1 MMGYTNPPIIEAVC
15 EFRFTH
21 DTEWDAT
28 VPGLI
33 YSAVQ
38 DRFPRKEQ
46 RITQE
51 IAVSPQSPTEGDVKV
66 QTSERTVFLT
76 KDKNKQIQIAPR
88 LLAINRLKPYTKWE
102 DFKADIEYAYDILTS
117 NVDLKGLQRVGLR
130 YINLI
135 EIPSSGTEKIDLED
149 YFEFRPELGLE
160 LSKTP
165 MIDFI
170 VGCLQQYAEER
181 DLCRTQLRTSGG
193 TSFILDMDYFLA
205 KPETIALDQALK
217 WVDEAHTNIVTVF
230 ENCITDTLR
239 DVLGR

>member
-1 MMGYTNPPIIEAVC
+1 MGYTNPPIIEAVC
-15 EFRFTH
+15 EFRFTP

-28 VPGLI
+28 IPGLI
-33 YSAVQ
+33 YSAVKG
-38 DRFPRKEQ
+38 RFPRKE
-46 RITQE
+46 RRFTRNID
-51 IAVSPQSPTEGDVKV
+51 ISPQSPTTEDVKV
-66 QTSERTVFLT
+66 ETNERTVFLT
-76 KDKNKQIQIAPR
+76 KNKNQQIQIAPH
-88 LLAINRLKPYTKWE
+88 LLAINRLKPYSKWE
-102 DFKADIEYAYDILTS
+102 DFKADIEYALDILTS

-181 DLCRTQLRTSGG
+181 DLCRTQLRTSGE

-205 KPETIALDQALK
+205 NPETIALDQALK
-217 WVDEAHTNIVTVF
+217 WVDDAHLNIEIIF
-230 ENCITDTLR
+230 ESCIKDALR
-239 DVLGR
+239 DVFR